1 MKVIIKKPGC
11 IGQAKD
17 IPNTLEAL
25 QAEVGGYIE
34 TVTINSR
41 LVAIVHEEGRL
52 IGLDP
57 NVLGLVGTIVF
68 VGAPTD
74 ELPDE
79 LPDEFADIDD
89 QSAQLLEAGYI
100 PVDSKGN
107 AWLQEGAFPC

>member
-57 NVLGLVGTIVF
+57 NVLGLFGTIVF
-68 VGAPTD
+68 VGAPT
-74 ELPDE
+74 DE

-89 QSAQLLEAGYI
+89 QSAQLMEAGYV